1 MVGKEGNAMWLLGG
15 AVLITVWLA
24 AWCFVR
30 IRYEYL
36 NRQELSTQS
45 VFLVWGLY
53 LFHLGVTMAASVM
66 AIWFIPLPPIISW
79 GGGIV
84 LLGSGTV
91 IFVAS
96 IWTFHSFK
104 RMSGLDSSKL
114 ITSGIYRWSRNPQNL
129 GWLLFLLGVS
139 FLGRSGLAF
148 LLTGLFWGLFVMY
161 VPLEEQY
168 LESVFGGKYRRYKQ
182 WSHRYFGPPN
192 A

>member
-1 MVGKEGNAMWLLGG
+1 MWLLGG
-15 AVLITVWLA
+15 AVLITVGLA

-30 IRYEYL
+30 IRYEYR

-45 VFLVWGLY
+45 VILVWGLY
-53 LFHLGVTMAASVM
+53 LFHLGVTMTVAVM
-66 AIWFIPLPPIISW
+66 AIWFIPLPSIISL
-79 GGGIV
+79 GGGIL
-84 LLGSGTV
+84 LLGSGTA
-91 IFVAS
+91 IFVAG

-148 LLTGLFWGLFVMY
+148 LLTGLFWGLFVIY
-161 VPLEEQY
+161 APLEEQY
-168 LESVFGGKYRRYKQ
+168 LERIFGEKYRRYKQ
-182 WSHRYFGPPN
+182 WSHRYFGPPR